1 MLAACKLP
9 NLQYNKSLLY
19 TLMPICCLYL
29 HLHLHF
35 TWFLC
40 NIKEH
45 MSFVEEEK
53 YILYMC
59 RKRETERGAGASAG
73 QCHIGL

>member
-1 MLAACKLP
+1 
-9 NLQYNKSLLY
+9 
-19 TLMPICCLYL
+19 
-29 HLHLHF
+29 
-35 TWFLC
+35 
-40 NIKEH
+40 